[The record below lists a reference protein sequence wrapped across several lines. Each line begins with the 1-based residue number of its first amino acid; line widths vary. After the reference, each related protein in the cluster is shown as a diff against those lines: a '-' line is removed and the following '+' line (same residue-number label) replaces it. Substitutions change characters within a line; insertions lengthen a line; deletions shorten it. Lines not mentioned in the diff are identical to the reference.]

1 MKKNYEM
8 DMCSGPI
15 LGKLLTFTIP
25 LIFSGILQ
33 LLFNAAD
40 VIVVGRFAGSQSLA
54 AVGSTTA
61 LINLMINIFIGLSVG
76 VNVIVAR
83 YYGAKREKDVQD
95 TIHTAMALSIVSGL
109 FLIVMGQLLSRPMLE
124 LMGTPDDVI
133 DKSTIYMRI
142 IFIGMPLYAAV
153 VMKGGAVFIEQ
164 MFHIDLHLALLIF
177 TLIVAAYVI
186 TGGIKGVLYTDALQA
201 VIMFACMLFLL
212 FWFYRVMDMGFIEAN
227 RKLTE
232 IAPLVPERFKE
243 VGHQGWTAMPVTG
256 SPQWYTLVTS
266 LILGV
271 GIGCLA
277 QPQLVVRFMMV
288 ESTKQLNRGVLI
300 GCVFLIVTVG
310 AIYHVGALSNLFFLK
325 TEGVVA
331 SEAIKDM
338 DKIIPL
344 FIDRAM
350 PEWFSAVFMLCILS
364 ASMSTLSAQF
374 HTMGASFGA
383 DIFPKLGHRKNANST
398 MGVRI
403 GVLCSILVSYI
414 ICYTL
419 SAGVIARGTA
429 LFMGICAATF
439 LPAYFCSLFWKKATK
454 EGALASLWTGA
465 LASLFAMLFLHKAE
479 AGAVGLCNMLS
490 GRDVLIDI
498 YPWFAID
505 PILFALPL
513 STVAMVLTS
522 LITYKKQE
530 I

>member
-1 MKKNYEM
+1 MSTLTLGIIVIIYMFVIAWLGYLGYRQTKNASDYLL
-8 DMCSGPI
+8 GGRKVNPI
-15 LGKLLTFTIP
+15 I
-25 LIFSGILQ
+25 
-33 LLFNAAD
+33 
-40 VIVVGRFAGSQSLA
+40 
-54 AVGSTTA
+54 
-61 LINLMINIFIGLSVG
+61 
-76 VNVIVAR
+76 
-83 YYGAKREKDVQD
+83 
-95 TIHTAMALSIVSGL
+95 MALSYGATFISASAIVG
-109 FLIVMGQLLSRPMLE
+109 FGGVAATFGMGIQWLCLLNMFMGVVVAFIFFGRRTRKLGEEHNARTFPQLLGLHYKSRS
-124 LMGTPDDVI
+124 I
-133 DKSTIYMRI
+133 QIFIASI

-212 FWFYRVMDMGFIEAN
+212 FWFYHIMDMGFIEAN
-227 RKLTE
+227 QKLTD
-232 IAPLVPERFKE
+232 IAPMVPERFKAL
-243 VGHQGWTAMPVTG
+243 GHQGWTAMPISG

-266 LILGV
+266 LILDV

-331 SEAIKDM
+331 SEAVKDM

-344 FIDRAM
+344 FINKAM
-350 PEWFSAVFMLCILS
+350 PEWFGAVFMLCILS

-374 HTMGASFGA
+374 HTMGAAFGA
-383 DIFPKLGHRKNANST
+383 DAFPKLGRSKNPNST
-398 MGVRI
+398 LGVRI
-403 GVLCSILVSYI
+403 GVLCSILVSYV

-419 SAGVIARGTA
+419 SASIIARGTA

-439 LPAYFCSLFWKKATK
+439 LPTYFCSLYWKGATRQ
-454 EGALASLWTGA
+454 GALASLWVGG

-479 AGAVGLCNMLS
+479 AAPVGLCKALF
-490 GRDVLIDI
+490 GQDVLIDV
-498 YPWFAID
+498 YPWHAID

-513 STVAMVLTS
+513 SAITIVLVS
-522 LITYKKQE
+522 LATQKKAF
-530 I
+530 

>member
-1 MKKNYEM
+1 M
-8 DMCSGPI
+8 
-15 LGKLLTFTIP
+15 
-25 LIFSGILQ
+25 
-33 LLFNAAD
+33 
-40 VIVVGRFAGSQSLA
+40 
-54 AVGSTTA
+54 
-61 LINLMINIFIGLSVG
+61 
-76 VNVIVAR
+76 
-83 YYGAKREKDVQD
+83 
-95 TIHTAMALSIVSGL
+95 
-109 FLIVMGQLLSRPMLE
+109 
-124 LMGTPDDVI
+124 
-133 DKSTIYMRI
+133 
-142 IFIGMPLYAAV
+142 
-153 VMKGGAVFIEQ
+153 
-164 MFHIDLHLALLIF
+164 
-177 TLIVAAYVI
+177 
-186 TGGIKGVLYTDALQA
+186 
-201 VIMFACMLFLL
+201 
-212 FWFYRVMDMGFIEAN
+212 
-227 RKLTE
+227 
-232 IAPLVPERFKE
+232 
-243 VGHQGWTAMPVTG
+243 
-256 SPQWYTLVTS
+256 
-266 LILGV
+266 
-271 GIGCLA
+271 
-277 QPQLVVRFMMV
+277 
-288 ESTKQLNRGVLI
+288 
-300 GCVFLIVTVG
+300 
-310 AIYHVGALSNLFFLK
+310 
-325 TEGVVA
+325 VA

-439 LPAYFCSLFWKKATK
+439 LPAYFCSLFRKKATK
-454 EGALASLWTGA
+454 EGA

>member
-1 MKKNYEM
+1 
-8 DMCSGPI
+8 
-15 LGKLLTFTIP
+15 
-25 LIFSGILQ
+25 
-33 LLFNAAD
+33 
-40 VIVVGRFAGSQSLA
+40 
-54 AVGSTTA
+54 
-61 LINLMINIFIGLSVG
+61 
-76 VNVIVAR
+76 
-83 YYGAKREKDVQD
+83 
-95 TIHTAMALSIVSGL
+95 
-109 FLIVMGQLLSRPMLE
+109 
-124 LMGTPDDVI
+124 
-133 DKSTIYMRI
+133 
-142 IFIGMPLYAAV
+142 
-153 VMKGGAVFIEQ
+153 
-164 MFHIDLHLALLIF
+164 
-177 TLIVAAYVI
+177 
-186 TGGIKGVLYTDALQA
+186 
-201 VIMFACMLFLL
+201 
-212 FWFYRVMDMGFIEAN
+212 MDMGFIEAN

-243 VGHQGWTAMPVTG
+243 VGHQGWTAMPVAG

-325 TEGVVA
+325 TDGVVA
-331 SEAIKDM
+331 SEAIEDM

-383 DIFPKLGHRKNANST
+383 DIFPKLGHRKNTNST

-419 SAGVIARGTA
+419 SAGIIAREQPCSWEYAPPPSSRPTSAPFSGRKR
-429 LFMGICAATF
+429 
-439 LPAYFCSLFWKKATK
+439 PRKERWQAYGRVRWQVCSPCCSFTRRKPERSAH
-454 EGALASLWTGA
+454 ANA
-465 LASLFAMLFLHKAE
+465 F
-479 AGAVGLCNMLS
+479 
-490 GRDVLIDI
+490 GRDVLIDG
-498 YPWFAID
+498 YPWFRHRPD
-505 PILFALPL
+505 PVRFAFIRPCDG
-513 STVAMVLTS
+513 SREPGN
-522 LITYKKQE
+522 I
-530 I
+530 

>member
-1 MKKNYEM
+1 M
-8 DMCSGPI
+8 S
-15 LGKLLTFTIP
+15 
-25 LIFSGILQ
+25 S
-33 LLFNAAD
+33 
-40 VIVVGRFAGSQSLA
+40 
-54 AVGSTTA
+54 
-61 LINLMINIFIGLSVG
+61 
-76 VNVIVAR
+76 
-83 YYGAKREKDVQD
+83 REVLKACY
-95 TIHTAMALSIVSGL
+95 I
-109 FLIVMGQLLSRPMLE
+109 R
-124 LMGTPDDVI
+124 
-133 DKSTIYMRI
+133 
-142 IFIGMPLYAAV
+142 MP
-153 VMKGGAVFIEQ
+153 
-164 MFHIDLHLALLIF
+164 
-177 TLIVAAYVI
+177 
-186 TGGIKGVLYTDALQA
+186 LQA

-310 AIYHVGALSNLFFLK
+310 AIYHVGALLNLFFLK

-344 FIDRAM
+344 FINQAM